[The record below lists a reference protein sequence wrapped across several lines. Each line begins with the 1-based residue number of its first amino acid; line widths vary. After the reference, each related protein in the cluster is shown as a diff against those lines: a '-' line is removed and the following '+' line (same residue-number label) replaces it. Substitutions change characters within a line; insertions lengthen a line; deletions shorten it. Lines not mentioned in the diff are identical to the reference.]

1 MYEMMAPVERRL
13 VPTASDL
20 GARVGYSRAVRVG
33 DNVYVAGT
41 APIMPDDAD
50 PPPDAYG
57 QARLCLEIAVAALA
71 ELDARPEDVVRTR
84 VYLTSADH
92 FEGAARA
99 HGEVFADVRPA
110 SAMVVVAALIDPRWL
125 VEIELDAIVAR

>member
-1 MYEMMAPVERRL
+1 VERRL

-20 GARVGYSRAVRVG
+20 GVRVGYSRAVRVG

-71 ELDARPEDVVRTR
+71 ELGARPEDVVRTR
-84 VYLTSADH
+84 VYLTSADD
-92 FEGAARA
+92 FEGVARA
-99 HGEVFADVRPA
+99 HGEVFADIRPA
-110 SAMVVVAALIDPRWL
+110 SAVVVVAALLDPRWL
-125 VEIELDAIVAR
+125 VEIELDALVGR